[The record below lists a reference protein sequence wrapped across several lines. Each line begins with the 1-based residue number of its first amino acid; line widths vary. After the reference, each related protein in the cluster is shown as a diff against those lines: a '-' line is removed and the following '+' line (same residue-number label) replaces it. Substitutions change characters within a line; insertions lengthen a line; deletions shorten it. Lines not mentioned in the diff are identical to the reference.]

1 MHTLDQQQLQQ
12 VAGGG
17 DQDTVRI
24 TKPQTPPPTDT
35 IRLPEVIII
44 DQKPKK

>member
-17 DQDTVRI
+17 DQDTIRI
-24 TKPQTPPPTDT
+24 TKPQNPQPVDT

-44 DQKPKK
+44 EKK